1 MSRHKLLTRQLST
14 LKLDDSSV
22 PSAEAWKDFI
32 ARINRAYNDFDQER
46 YLLERSLHLSSK
58 ELQDRWDAL
67 QLQKAASM
75 QASKMATL
83 GEMAG
88 GIAHEINTPLATIYL
103 LSEQICELAED
114 NPPGLDD
121 IKNAANKIEFTAKRI
136 AKIVHA
142 LRTFSRQSDKEPLS
156 KVPFQTIVNDTLA
169 MCGEKFRSHGVFVK
183 LEVDPELQLSC
194 RPVQIEQV
202 LLNLLNNAFDAI
214 TGTKEAWITVACQK
228 QDNHIIL
235 TVTDSGKGI
244 AEGIASRLMEPF
256 FTTKEIGKGTGL
268 GLSISKGI
276 IESHGGTIELDV
288 SHPNTRF
295 VIKLPDLSQTQLD
308 PAAAG

>member
-1 MSRHKLLTRQLST
+1 
-14 LKLDDSSV
+14 
-22 PSAEAWKDFI
+22 
-32 ARINRAYNDFDQER
+32 
-46 YLLERSLHLSSK
+46 
-58 ELQDRWDAL
+58 
-67 QLQKAASM
+67 
-75 QASKMATL
+75 
-83 GEMAG
+83 MAG

-103 LSEQICELAED
+103 LSEQICELAGD
-114 NPPGLDD
+114 NPPELEQ
-121 IKNAANKIEFTAKRI
+121 IKSVANKIEATAKRI

-156 KVPFQTIVNDTLA
+156 RVPFEAIVNDTLA

-183 LEVDPELQLSC
+183 LEVDPALQLSC

-214 TGTKEAWITVACQK
+214 TGTKDAWITVACQR
-228 QDNHIIL
+228 QNDQVII

-244 AEGIASRLMEPF
+244 SEGIAARLMEPF
-256 FTTKEIGKGTGL
+256 FTTKDIGKGTGL

-276 IESHGGTIELDV
+276 IESHGGTIELDT
-288 SHPNTRF
+288 SHPHTRF
-295 VIKLPDLSQTQLD
+295 IIKLPDRDLAQSD